1 MADHNDEHQ
10 EKEGH
15 CIADI
20 IKASV
25 LVWSATLLTVS
36 YLNLVPSMKMDST
49 FIASLLTGSM
59 ASFGVNIKSG
69 NGNGNGNGRKKP
81 DVKTDSNVGIK

>member
-1 MADHNDEHQ
+1 MADHNEPHE

-15 CIADI
+15 CIADL

-25 LVWSATLLTVS
+25 LVWSATLLTIS

-69 NGNGNGNGRKKP
+69 NGNGNGKKKP
-81 DVKTDSNVGIK
+81 DVKVDSNVGIK